1 MMQIQMNAKFV
12 EEMRRTT
19 AHKEHTDYI
28 LNWHRV
34 TASSIE
40 WIFRPLAGSLHAKHS
55 SMCTMQMI

>member
-1 MMQIQMNAKFV
+1 
-12 EEMRRTT
+12 MRRTT